1 MVIHQGGQN
10 KRVRE
15 IQLKRLVD
23 IGLAQLPFERYDV
36 IKSVGLSSCLLN
48 LADTYP
54 EIHRLTNP
62 ETPLSATCTRNR
74 PRIYG

>member
-36 IKSVGLSSCLLN
+36 IKSVGLIIEFMF
-48 LADTYP
+48 AEFD
-54 EIHRLTNP
+54 
-62 ETPLSATCTRNR
+62 
-74 PRIYG
+74 